1 MTRSRA
7 ATNQPLSGWVV
18 SSVALVIALVVVLGG
33 RAFYLEQQRYYRD
46 EYFEKLTLIGQ
57 LKTDELVTWRED
69 LIADGELFRRNPE
82 FVRSF
87 KATLGESGDSAAREE
102 LLWWLEGLRSMSAY
116 DGAFLID
123 ANGDSVATSSL
134 LRGVDGEHVKQLS
147 ESFLRSGSIGFVE
160 PHRDDD
166 GIMRMAMVAPL
177 IDTSRPNE
185 TLGALVLTVNPH
197 RSLFPHLL
205 KWPYPSETAETV
217 LVRRDGTDVLF
228 LNNTRIHPD
237 AALSKRLPMTAK
249 SLPEVQAVRGTQ
261 GIVVAQD
268 EQGRNVVA
276 YLQRVPNTGWY
287 LISKETEA
295 EAFARLSS
303 RLALVIAVVALLVG
317 AVAIAAILVWRDQRL
332 RHYRS
337 EFRFHKER
345 TWLRDIIEHS
355 LNEVYVFDRD
365 SLRFRFV
372 NVGAAQNLGFSQD
385 ELTGTP
391 VDDVLAEESRAALQH
406 QLELLHVGGEESVC
420 FDAVHRR
427 KDGTLYPVEI
437 HLQPADSDSGPVF
450 LGVAIDITERR
461 MADQKLLRYQ
471 THLED
476 LVAARTEQLTLANEE
491 LDTTNEELQTL
502 NEELENTNEELYTAN
517 TTLLET
523 VRHLDRANADL
534 EEATAAKSSFL
545 ACMSHELR
553 TPLNSIIG
561 FSGVLKQGLAGELNA
576 EQISQIEMINRS
588 GNHLLALIND
598 VLDLS
603 RVESGKVELQL
614 ECFVC
619 DDVLR
624 QVVDAMRPVA
634 DEKNL
639 ILSIECSDS
648 PRIYSDR
655 AKVSQI
661 LFNLLG
667 NAIKFT
673 ESGSVTARFA
683 TTGDNTVSF
692 SIEDTGIGIPPQDL
706 GRIFDIFTQLKA
718 PEIGKAKGTGLGLAL
733 SQQYAA
739 MLGGDITVVSTH
751 TVGST
756 FTLTL
761 PRADG
766 KCAGA

>member
-1 MTRSRA
+1 
-7 ATNQPLSGWVV
+7 VF
-18 SSVALVIALVVVLGG
+18 LVIALVAVIGG
-33 RAFYLEQQRYYRD
+33 RAFYLEQERYYRD
-46 EYFEKLTLIGQ
+46 EYFEKLALIGQ
-57 LKTDELVTWRED
+57 LKTDELVTWRDD
-69 LIADGELFRRNPE
+69 LVSDGELFRRNPE

-87 KATLGESGDSAAREE
+87 RAALGDSGDSAARQE
-102 LLWWLEGLRSMSAY
+102 LAWWLEGLRSMSAY
-116 DGAFLID
+116 DSAFLID
-123 ANGDSVATSSL
+123 ANGDSVAASSL
-134 LRGVDGEHVKQLS
+134 LRSVDGEHVKQLS
-147 ESFLRSGSIGFVE
+147 ESFLGSGSIGFVD

-177 IDTSRPNE
+177 VDTSRPNE

-205 KWPYPSETAETV
+205 KWPYPSNTAETA

-228 LNNTRIHPD
+228 LNNTRLHPD
-237 AALSKRLPMTAK
+237 AALSRRVPMTAMN
-249 SLPEVQAVRGTQ
+249 LPEVQAVRGTH
-261 GIVVAQD
+261 GIVEAQD
-268 EQGRNVVA
+268 EQGHSVVA
-276 YLQRVPNTGWY
+276 YLQKVPNTEWY
-287 LISKETEA
+287 LVSQEAEA
-295 EAFARLSS
+295 EAFARLNG
-303 RLALVIAVVALLVG
+303 RLTLIVVVIALLVG
-317 AVAIAAILVWRDQRL
+317 SVAIAAVLVWRDERL

-355 LNEVYVFDRD
+355 LNEVYVFERD

-372 NVGAAQNLGFSQD
+372 NVGAAQNLGFGQD
-385 ELTGTP
+385 ELAGTP
-391 VDDVLAEESRAALQH
+391 IDDVLDEKSREALH
-406 QLELLHVGGEESVC
+406 RRLELLTAGSEESVC
-420 FDAVHRR
+420 FDAFHRR

-437 HLQPADSDSGPVF
+437 HLQPADSDRGPVF

-461 MADQKLLRYQ
+461 IADKELLRYQ
-471 THLED
+471 THLKE
-476 LVAARTEQLTLANEE
+476 LVAERTRQLTVTNEE
-491 LDTTNEELQTL
+491 LDTANEELQTL
-502 NEELENTNEELYTAN
+502 NEELENTNEELFTSN

-523 VRHLDRANADL
+523 VRHLDQVNIDL

-561 FSGVLKQGLAGELNA
+561 FSGVLKQGLAGELNE
-576 EQISQIEMINRS
+576 EQLAQIEMINRS

-603 RVESGKVELQL
+603 RVESGRVELEF

-639 ILSIECSDS
+639 TLTIECSDS
-648 PRIYSDR
+648 TRIYSDR

-673 ESGSVTARFA
+673 EVGDVTARFA
-683 TTGDNTVSF
+683 TTADGTVRF
-692 SIEDTGIGIPPQDL
+692 SIEDTGIGIPPEDI
-706 GRIFDIFTQLKA
+706 GRVFELFTQLQS
-718 PEIGKAKGTGLGLAL
+718 PSSGKAKGTGLGLAL
-733 SQQYAA
+733 SQQYAT
-739 MLGGDITVVSTH
+739 MLGGTITVDSTH

-761 PRADG
+761 PSAEDN
-766 KCAGA
+766 CSGA